1 MELNLSFGGFYYS
14 VHSDIVD
21 SLVESNFDEDD
32 DTLNEEDYYDTV
44 DYRKIHKEYCKYYVK
59 YLFDYILDAHG
70 IKLTLK
76 QNNVDMWSP
85 REYNF
90 STDVIVLKDVS
101 SSTVKKM
108 TYLFNR
114 YLENSEFRDFI
125 LEKTTSRGGYIPFYN
140 YEQVVDKKELEV
152 SLEIL
157 LEFIANEFNEE
168 VDELYEKMTESLSIS
183 FISK

>member
-21 SLVESNFDEDD
+21 SLVESNFEEDED
-32 DTLNEEDYYDTV
+32 TLTEDEYYDTI
-44 DYRKIHKEYCKYYVK
+44 DYQKTYKDYCKYYVR

-70 IKLTLK
+70 IKLTIT

-101 SSTVKKM
+101 NSTVKSL
-108 TYLFNR
+108 TTLFNR
-114 YLENSEFRDFI
+114 YLEDSLFRNFI
-125 LEKTTSRGGYIPFYN
+125 LEKTTSRSGYTPFYT
-140 YEQVVDKKELEV
+140 YEEVVDKKDLEV

-157 LEFIANEFNEE
+157 LEFVANEFNEE
-168 VDELYEKMTESLSIS
+168 VEELYDKMTESLSIS

>member
-21 SLVESNFDEDD
+21 SLVERYFDEE
-32 DTLNEEDYYDTV
+32 DTLTEDEYYDTI
-44 DYRKIHKEYCKYYVK
+44 DYQKTYKDYCNYYVR
-59 YLFDYILDAHG
+59 YLFDYLLDAHG
-70 IKLTLK
+70 IKLTIT
-76 QNNVDMWSP
+76 QNNIDMWSP

-101 SSTVKKM
+101 NSIMKSLT
-108 TYLFNR
+108 TLFNR
-114 YLENSEFRDFI
+114 YLEDNLFRNFI
-125 LEKTTSRGGYIPFYN
+125 LEKTTRRSGYIPFYT
-140 YEQVVDKKELEV
+140 YEEVVDKKDLEV

-157 LEFIANEFNEE
+157 LEFVANRFNEE
-168 VDELYEKMTESLSIS
+168 VEDLYDKMTESLSTS

>member
-21 SLVESNFDEDD
+21 SLVESNFDEDE
-32 DTLNEEDYYDTV
+32 DTLTEEEYYDTI
-44 DYRKIHKEYCKYYVK
+44 DYQKTYKDYCKYYVK
-59 YLFDYILDAHG
+59 YLFDYILDVHE
-70 IKLTLK
+70 IELTIK
-76 QNNVDMWSP
+76 QNTIEMWSP

-101 SSTVKKM
+101 NSIVKNLA
-108 TYLFNR
+108 TLFNR

-125 LEKTTSRGGYIPFYN
+125 LEKTTSRSGYIPFYQ
-140 YEQVVDKKELEV
+140 YENIVNKKDLEV

-157 LEFIANEFNEE
+157 LEFVANEFNEKGE
-168 VDELYEKMTESLSIS
+168 ELYDKMTESLSIS